1 MEEKEE
7 VNMNPKMTVKIV
19 VDIAMTVVLLLLECY
34 ALIGEEL
41 HEWLGIG
48 MFVLFLLH
56 HILNNSWWTNVVKG
70 RYTAFRILQT
80 ILVAG
85 VLLTMLG
92 SMVSGVILSRYALS
106 FLPIEGGLSF
116 ARKLHLLSAYWGFV
130 LLSLH
135 LGLHWSMMMGIAK
148 KLVKK
153 SSAVLRW
160 VLRGLALLIA
170 GYGIYA
176 FVKRGIGGYMLL
188 MNEFVF
194 FDFEEPLV
202 FFLADYI
209 AVMGLFVFIGHYLS
223 VLVRAKKTTV

>member
-1 MEEKEE
+1 MK
-7 VNMNPKMTVKIV
+7 
-19 VDIAMTVVLLLLECY
+19 VVLLLLECY

-41 HEWLGIG
+41 HEWL
-48 MFVLFLLH
+48 
-56 HILNNSWWTNVVKG
+56 
-70 RYTAFRILQT
+70 
-80 ILVAG
+80 
-85 VLLTMLG
+85 
-92 SMVSGVILSRYALS
+92 
-106 FLPIEGGLSF
+106 
-116 ARKLHLLSAYWGFV
+116 
-130 LLSLH
+130 
-135 LGLHWSMMMGIAK
+135 GIAK

-202 FFLADYI
+202 FFLANYI